1 MRQRQN
7 QKKDSFKE
15 QKNNRKETRGKD
27 FSKSSRPS
35 RSSRP
40 FIRKNEKVIS
50 VPSHPVSLKKGN
62 VISIPSG
69 KDFQKEKKV
78 ISLKTKYGNAKAN
91 EASDL
96 VRLNKYIANTGVC
109 SRREADEYIKLG
121 LVSVN
126 GKVVTEMGTKI
137 SVHDEV
143 KYNDVRLK
151 REKNIYLILNKPKD
165 YVTTVE
171 DPHAE
176 KTVMELIKGACKE
189 RVYPV
194 GRLDRNTTGILLFT
208 NDGDL
213 TKKLTHPKYNKKKI
227 YHAFLDKNLKNED
240 IRQITEGIELED
252 GFIKVDAINYVDP
265 VDKKQVGIEIHSGRN
280 RIIRRIFEHL
290 GYRMVKLDRVFFAG
304 LTKKGLKRGQWRFL
318 TDQEIASLKMGNYA

>member
-1 MRQRQN
+1 MRRIEIK
-7 QKKDSFKE
+7 KKDL
-15 QKNNRKETRGKD
+15 
-27 FSKSSRPS
+27 SKSRPS
-35 RSSRP
+35 
-40 FIRKNEKVIS
+40 
-50 VPSHPVSLKKGN
+50 PST
-62 VISIPSG
+62 
-69 KDFQKEKKV
+69 FQKKRKV
-78 ISLKTKYGNAKAN
+78 ISLKPKVGKSQAN
-91 EASDL
+91 ESSDL
-96 VRLNKYIANTGVC
+96 IRLNKYIANTGVC
-109 SRREADEYIKLG
+109 SRREADEYIKVG

-137 SVHDEV
+137 SIHDEI
-143 KYNDVRLK
+143 KYNNARLK
-151 REKNIYLILNKPKD
+151 REKNVYLILNKPKD
-165 YVTTVE
+165 YITTVE

-227 YHAFLDKNLKNED
+227 YHAFLDQNLKKED
-240 IRQITEGIELED
+240 IHKIAEGLELED
-252 GFIKVDAINYVDP
+252 GFIKVDDINYVDP
-265 VDKKQVGIEIHSGRN
+265 VDKKQVGIEIHSGKN

-304 LTKKGLKRGQWRFL
+304 LTKKGLKRGHWRFL
-318 TDQEIASLKMGNYA
+318 TDQEIASLKMGSYA